1 MRCGAFHRVEGTL
14 CLVRHGQA
22 ALSGSKTKAPGFAGG
37 YLLGVNYQMFTVLR
51 GHYVTANN
59 NIIRVQTR
67 FLRSVNLRSAFPC
80 RPGTRINSVVA
91 ATRFPGMVNRGVTRL
106 AFS

>member
-37 YLLGVNYQMFTVLR
+37 YLLFVAREGRHAYIYRVENIAAEPPHASLNAEQKRRLVQELMRVSRERGVN
-51 GHYVTANN
+51 
-59 NIIRVQTR
+59 
-67 FLRSVNLRSAFPC
+67 
-80 RPGTRINSVVA
+80 
-91 ATRFPGMVNRGVTRL
+91 
-106 AFS
+106 